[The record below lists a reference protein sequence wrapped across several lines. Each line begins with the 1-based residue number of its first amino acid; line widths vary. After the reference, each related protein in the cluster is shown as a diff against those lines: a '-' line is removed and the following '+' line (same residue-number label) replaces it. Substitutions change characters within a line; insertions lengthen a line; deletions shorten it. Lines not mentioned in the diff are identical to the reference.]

1 MAIASAS
8 LGTNRDVIGLAGAVG
23 CAWATKPTDVAMI
36 MDKMPI
42 GKHSER
48 NEINIVTSFLELQ
61 V

>member
-8 LGTNRDVIGLAGAVG
+8 LGTNRDVTGPAGAVG
-23 CAWATKPTDVAMI
+23 CACATKPTEVAMT
-36 MDKMPI
+36 MAEMLV